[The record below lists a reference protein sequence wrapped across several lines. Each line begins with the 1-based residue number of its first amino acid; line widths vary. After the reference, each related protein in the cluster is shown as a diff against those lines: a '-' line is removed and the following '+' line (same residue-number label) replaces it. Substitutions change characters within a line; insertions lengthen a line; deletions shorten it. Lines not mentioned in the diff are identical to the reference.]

1 MFLYSIIIPVLN
13 EEDNIQELYEQISKL
28 KCGNDDYRFEFIFVD
43 DGSTDNSFNL
53 LKEIS
58 KSDDRVK
65 IISLSKNFGGWNAIS
80 AGIEHA
86 KGDAVTWISA
96 DLQEPPDLIPRMI
109 EKWKEGYKIVFATR
123 SSRKDPISKKL
134 LASFFYKLLRRIAL
148 PAYPSNGCD
157 ICLIDKR
164 VVEHFKSFRER
175 NRFVVGILLST
186 GFEKCEIPY
195 ERRARKF
202 GESKWSTMK
211 SAKLA
216 LDAIISFSYSPLRL
230 IIYTGFAVFFV
241 SIIMI
246 LNVIIEKLFMGIPV
260 AGYSSLMIAILF
272 FGGLHAIMLGII
284 GEYLWRILEETKQR
298 PLYIINDKIG
308 FEDTEQVP
316 QILKKTHSRF
326 EHEQCY

>member
-13 EEDNIQELYEQISKL
+13 EEDNIQELYERISRL
-28 KCGNDDYRFEFIFVD
+28 KCGDDDYRFEFIFID

-53 LKEIS
+53 LEKIS

-65 IISLSKNFGGWNAIS
+65 IIRFSKNFGSWNAIS
-80 AGIEHA
+80 AGIEYA

-109 EKWKEGYKIVFATR
+109 EKWKEGYRIVFANR

-134 LASFFYKLLRRIAL
+134 FASFFYMLLRRIAL

-164 VVEHFKSFRER
+164 VVEQFNLFRER
-175 NRFVVGILLST
+175 NRFVQGIILSM
-186 GFEKCEIPY
+186 GFEKCEIVY
-195 ERRARKF
+195 ERRARKY
-202 GESKWSTMK
+202 GESKWGTMK
-211 SAKLA
+211 SVKLA

-230 IIYTGFAVFFV
+230 IIYAGFAVFFV

-246 LNVIIEKLFMGIPV
+246 LDVIIEKLFFGIPV
-260 AGYSSLMIAILF
+260 EGYSSLMIAILF

-284 GEYLWRILEETKQR
+284 GEYIWRILEETKQR

-308 FEDTEQVP
+308 FEE
-316 QILKKTHSRF
+316 
-326 EHEQCY
+326 